1 MPTREH
7 VPERGEVWLE
17 RPPRDLVGHEQRG
30 SRPVIV
36 VSADAINEG
45 PWPIV
50 VVVPLTTRDRG
61 MPLHVGL
68 EPPDGGV
75 RTRSVA
81 LVEQIHAADRTR
93 LVERWG
99 RLSQSSMREVEDR
112 LRIVLQLA

>member
-1 MPTREH
+1 MPTREF
-7 VPERGEVWLE
+7 VAERGEVWVE

-30 SRPVIV
+30 QRPVV
-36 VSADAINEG
+36 VISGDAINAG

-61 MPLHVGL
+61 MSLHVEL

-75 RTRSVA
+75 RTRSFA
-81 LVEQIHAADRTR
+81 LVEQIHAVDRTL

-99 RLSQSSMREVEDR
+99 RISSLTMREVEDR
-112 LRIVLQLA
+112 LRIVLQLG